1 MSPYSGDNSSG
12 SNLAPPT
19 VNPISQQ
26 YSIQGSLSNSG
37 IRSRNKILRPSR
49 HKPFSTSATSTPGGS
64 RAVSPN
70 PPRTPNHNGE
80 VVRSS
85 KSGMEGCEKISKKI
99 FDSGSSMKGLWD
111 GSWASYGLNTLQE
124 IVFTSIAD
132 TTDSDSR
139 WAQVHKKQ
147 DWFGKGKG
155 KAQNEWGP
163 ETRLQQ
169 NKAEIGIGNTENRGD
184 KLKDL
189 KRTQMLEGRD
199 DIDSK
204 VDETKTYKQR
214 TSFQDF
220 RSETLEEDNFTLVYV
235 HIVQPQDTIQ
245 GVVLKFHSQMD
256 VIKKANRFWSG
267 DSIQLREKVFLP
279 VDACA
284 IKGKPCP
291 PPQIDSLSDLG
302 SLAPTS
308 ELSESPYQDYGAWIN
323 GKSANY
329 PGNSKNNDEN
339 ESPFIHVR
347 WVLLESSSSIP
358 VEVVRIPRKTLN
370 YFPPR
375 RRKSIASAS
384 VSSTPRISL
393 DMPSLCRSSTDSQR
407 NSPSQRLS
415 VADRRSSPVITTS
428 TLSKQLSLSNS
439 RESFSEINDRRGW
452 LQGPGGVGTLGKNVR
467 RPGPAKDVLN
477 SWTRKKFPGIAIDSL
492 PSSSAVDAESAKLSF
507 IREDVG
513 PTAADSILTHQLSE
527 NSCGGLAFPNM
538 NLNSV
543 ENWVRKIASKVQ
555 VPHNLKEDSI
565 EMLDGAGSYD
575 GRGFES
581 RVVRSIGIPSS
592 GMIKQEGTEITVRDR
607 GKRQKDKK
615 KE

>member
-1 MSPYSGDNSSG
+1 MSPYASDITSG

-19 VNPISQQ
+19 VNPISRK
-26 YSIQGSLSNSG
+26 YSSQGSLSNSG
-37 IRSRNKILRPSR
+37 PSR
-49 HKPFSTSATSTPGGS
+49 QELVRTSATSTPGGS

-70 PPRTPNHNGE
+70 PPKNLNHNGE

-85 KSGMEGCEKISKKI
+85 KSGMERCDKISEKS

-124 IVFTSIAD
+124 IVFTSISD
-132 TTDSDSR
+132 TTDSNSR
-139 WAQVHKKQ
+139 WSQVYKKE
-147 DWFGKGKG
+147 DWFGKGKGKG

-163 ETRLQQ
+163 ETRTQQ
-169 NKAEIGIGNTENRGD
+169 IKAEIGIVKTENRD
-184 KLKDL
+184 DMKDL
-189 KRTQMLEGRD
+189 KRAQMLEGRD
-199 DIDSK
+199 NVNSK
-204 VDETKTYKQR
+204 VDEAETYKRR

-220 RSETLEEDNFTLVYV
+220 RSEGLEEDKFTLVYV
-235 HIVQPQDTIQ
+235 HVVQPQDTIQ

-256 VIKKANRFWSG
+256 VIKKANRLWSG
-267 DSIQLREKVFLP
+267 DSIQLREKVYLP

-291 PPQIDSLSDLG
+291 PPQLDSLSDLT
-302 SLAPTS
+302 SSAPS
-308 ELSESPYQDYGAWIN
+308 SDLSESPYQSYGAWIN
-323 GKSANY
+323 DKSDNY
-329 PGNSKNNDEN
+329 SGNSKNNDEN
-339 ESPFIHVR
+339 ESHFIHVR

-384 VSSTPRISL
+384 VSSTRISS
-393 DMPSLCRSSTDSQR
+393 DIPSLCRSSTDSQR
-407 NSPSQRLS
+407 NSPSQKLS
-415 VADRRSSPVITTS
+415 IAGHRSSPVTTTS

-467 RPGPAKDVLN
+467 RPGPAKDMLN
-477 SWTRKKFPGIAIDSL
+477 AWTRKKFPGIAIDSL
-492 PSSSAVDAESAKLSF
+492 PSSSAVDAESAQLSF
-507 IREDVG
+507 NSEDVG
-513 PTAADSILTHQLSE
+513 PTAADSILTHPLSE
-527 NSCGGLAFPNM
+527 NSYGGLAFPNM

-575 GRGFES
+575 ERSFES
-581 RVVRSIGIPSS
+581 RVARSTRIPSS

-607 GKRQKDKK
+607 GKRRKNDKK
-615 KE
+615 E